1 MSRIRSKDTKPEMAV
16 RRFLYRSGFRYRL
29 NVRKLPGTPDI
40 VLRKY
45 HTAIFVNGCFWH
57 GHAGCRYFVMPKT
70 NVGFWRD
77 KIERNIRRDE
87 VCSELLRAMG
97 WKVVTVWECELKG
110 DRREATLAALEERI
124 RKNLEEWKFE
134 REVRRARKREEAER
148 LREAKARYDRAIAEL
163 GVRIPDSV
171 RRESALLDE

>member
-1 MSRIRSKDTKPEMAV
+1 
-16 RRFLYRSGFRYRL
+16 
-29 NVRKLPGTPDI
+29 
-40 VLRKY
+40 
-45 HTAIFVNGCFWH
+45 
-57 GHAGCRYFVMPKT
+57 MPKT
-70 NVGFWRD
+70 NVGFWQD

-148 LREAKARYDRAIAEL
+148 LREAKARYDRTIAEL